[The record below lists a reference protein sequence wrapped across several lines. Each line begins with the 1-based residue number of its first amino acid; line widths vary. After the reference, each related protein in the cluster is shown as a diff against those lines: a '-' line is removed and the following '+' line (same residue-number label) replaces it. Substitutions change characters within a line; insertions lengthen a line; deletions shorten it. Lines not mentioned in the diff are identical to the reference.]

1 MAEETKVEEKVEEKT
16 EATAAPAEETK
27 AEEVKPNPLQRTI
40 ELTISRKELD
50 ARVAKAL
57 REKAK
62 KAKFHGFRPGHAP
75 AAMVRAAYGQE
86 VQFDAINALVS
97 AAFVEKVQEG
107 KFHVSGYPDIAPTEG
122 APENEDTMSFT
133 ATFEVFPD
141 VEVPDMK
148 DASVT
153 EYECELTDADVE
165 KTLDVMRKQRA
176 TFEKADKAAADGDRV
191 VVDFKGTLDGV
202 AFEGCTAKDYA
213 FALVGQGRMLPE
225 FENAIRGM
233 KAGETKTFNLTFP
246 ENYPAKD
253 LAGKEVQ
260 FEVTLKEVD
269 EEILPALDD
278 KFAKDLGVTD
288 GIDKLKADVKENLQ
302 REVTAR
308 LEARTKQSAMNAL
321 LSVAKFPVPH
331 AAVEEQREALVHDA
345 IENMK
350 AQGINLPNDSIPA
363 NAMLDQAEQ
372 RVRLGLQIS
381 AIVEKEKIT
390 STDDQIKALA
400 DNIAK
405 SYEDPKEVVDWYL
418 NNPQHKAEL
427 AAVVVEN
434 NVVAW
439 VLKNAQVKKEPISF
453 ENLMGRGQQA

>member
-27 AEEVKPNPLQRTI
+27 AEEVKPNPLQQ
-40 ELTISRKELD
+40 
-50 ARVAKAL
+50 
-57 REKAK
+57 KAK

-86 VQFDAINALVS
+86 IQFDAINALVS

-107 KFHVSGYPDIAPTEG
+107 KYHVSGYPDIAPTEG

-191 VVDFKGTLDGV
+191 IVDFKGTLDGV
-202 AFEGCTAKDYA
+202 AFEGGTAKDYA
-213 FALVGQGRMLPE
+213 FALGQGRMLPE

-246 ENYPAKD
+246 ENYPAKN

-278 KFAKDLGVTD
+278 KFAKDLGVND

-390 STDDQIKALA
+390 STDEQIKALA

-439 VLKNAQVKKEPISF
+439 ILKNAQVKKEPISF

>member
-86 VQFDAINALVS
+86 IQFDAINTLVS

-107 KFHVSGYPDIAPTEG
+107 KYHVSGYPDIAPTEG

-148 DASVT
+148 DAS

-176 TFEKADKAAADGDRV
+176 TFEKADKTAADGDRV
-191 VVDFKGTLDGV
+191 IVDFKGTLDGV
-202 AFEGCTAKDYA
+202 AFEGGTAKDYA
-213 FALVGQGRMLPE
+213 FALGQGRMLPE

-246 ENYPAKD
+246 ENYPAKN

-278 KFAKDLGVTD
+278 KFAKDLGVND

-390 STDDQIKALA
+390 STDEQIKALA

-439 VLKNAQVKKEPISF
+439 ILKNAQVKKEPISF